1 MAASEWPR
9 CPDLQGRPLDTALLL
24 HRDYVANF
32 CKHIY
37 QNRARGS
44 DDLVPL
50 DAFLPLLQSTTS
62 IGHVLANRVDGLQ
75 NGFDTFAKIQQSID
89 GLEDQSRRLWDKR
102 EMLGPYRVERE
113 RATTVEVKEEL
124 DSLNLSDADS
134 PWSRSDRADSFGSS
148 SRSSDTPFARRGP
161 KASAKGKN
169 VTIKIHDPGTLSELR
184 RLSNA
189 QLAHRLQRDLGGQ
202 NIPFQSVFLLDSG
215 DVRVV
220 TLSLKGARTMK
231 NSQMWKPRLFGPGAF
246 TLRSG
251 S

>member
-1 MAASEWPR
+1 MAASDWPR
-9 CPDLQGRPLDTALLL
+9 CPDLHGRPLDTALLL

-32 CKHIY
+32 CSHIY

-124 DSLNLSDADS
+124 ESLNLSDADS
-134 PWSRSDRADSFGSS
+134 RTSRSYKTHSNRSS
-148 SRSSDTPFARRGP
+148 SRSSNTSWANRPFTAKDRR
-161 KASAKGKN
+161 
-169 VTIKIHDPGTLSELR
+169 VTIKIRDQAILAELQALSNEELEDRLR
-184 RLSNA
+184 RHLIGNGILIQNA
-189 QLAHRLQRDLGGQ
+189 YWL
-202 NIPFQSVFLLDSG
+202 PSG

-220 TLSLKGARTMK
+220 TADAAGANKMRNQK
-231 NSQMWKPRLFGPGAF
+231 WRPRFLGQGAF
-246 TLRSG
+246 VYTNH
-251 S
+251 